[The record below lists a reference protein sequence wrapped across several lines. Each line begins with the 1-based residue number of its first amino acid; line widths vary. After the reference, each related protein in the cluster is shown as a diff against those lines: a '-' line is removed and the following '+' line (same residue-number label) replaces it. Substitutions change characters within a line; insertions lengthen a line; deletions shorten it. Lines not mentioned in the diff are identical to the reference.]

1 MWFRWAREIAGRD
14 RLDFALN
21 ISVSCR
27 PAIALYWGSVV
38 SFMADID
45 ITQLEA
51 DSLIAMEKRRVDDKV
66 WLFPPTGERL
76 GVALLSP
83 DKRENFMLDVTR
95 ATIRLTKATYQN
107 RARQA
112 IILMRLDLDGP
123 PHSNPD
129 ALPSIGN
136 YPWLEPYKGKTVPC
150 PHLHRYVENFGD
162 KWAIPAPIDRY
173 PNVQDLYSTL
183 EAFMVHCNITEPP
196 RIEKGLFS

>member
-1 MWFRWAREIAGRD
+1 MPLRDIPACLRARLSRLIALQSRD
-14 RLDFALN
+14 REGAGFDTG
-21 ISVSCR
+21 C
-27 PAIALYWGSVV
+27 
-38 SFMADID
+38 
-45 ITQLEA
+45 E
-51 DSLIAMEKRRVDDKV
+51 VD
-66 WLFPPTGERL
+66 
-76 GVALLSP
+76 
-83 DKRENFMLDVTR
+83 FMLDVTR